1 MSCACTG
8 EFHSTTPPTALEAKQ
23 IRKVRKKSEATDV
36 EQDMDAR
43 GPDIVHTLHT
53 VRLSRFETPY
63 ARALYSS
70 QSGPCAYCASADP
83 FAQILPSEVL
93 HFVQETAHRLLQV
106 VDGVFERSPT
116 RLVEEITDDLL
127 IEIRQAVISAG
138 DAAQPKPLSRLAQ
151 KRLMLWVVVD
161 AVRSPVVLSG
171 AAADRVGGRIWKQ
184 AQRVSDAL
192 TATALQHASQRDAA
206 RVAAAAD
213 PSLEAGLAM
222 KLAAITAAEE
232 KRCNVL
238 RREVYTGLYELDPV
252 VPVPI
257 PPPAGAVPITASTDL
272 AGLKLDLAAARKS
285 EYWRRKQQEEE
296 AGGGGGA
303 NSR

>member
-1 MSCACTG
+1 MSTSKRGALDDMSEQNDDVNLSGAPSPLHAARTRGDDPCPTMSCACTG
-8 EFHSTTPPTALEAKQ
+8 EFHSTTPPTAPEAEQ
-23 IRKVRKKSEATDV
+23 IRKVRKISGATDV

-70 QSGPCAYCASADP
+70 QSNPCAYCASADS

-93 HFVQETAHRLLQV
+93 HFVQETAQRLLQV

-116 RLVEEITDDLL
+116 RLVKEITDDLL

-138 DAAQPKPLSRLAQ
+138 DAAQPKLSRLAQ

-222 KLAAITAAEE
+222 KLAAITTAEE
-232 KRCNVL
+232 KRCNDL
-238 RREVYTGLYELDPV
+238 LREVYTHCK
-252 VPVPI
+252 
-257 PPPAGAVPITASTDL
+257 ITLLFTL
-272 AGLKLDLAAARKS
+272 GVTRKV
-285 EYWRRKQQEEE
+285 
-296 AGGGGGA
+296 
-303 NSR
+303 